1 MMMDKAP
8 YRSYDLFGAKVTPTT
23 QDGLLALLKE
33 HVEARTQCVIASQ
46 NLHGMHVRL
55 WDSALN
61 KLHQLPQTFVHIDGM
76 PLVMLCKLR
85 GIAAKRAHR
94 LTLVDWIWPLLHL
107 AAAQGWRVYYLGA
120 TEDVLRA
127 GKAEIHQRVPNL
139 ALRTHH
145 GYFLEPSGRAS
156 LAVVQDIV
164 DFQPQVVL
172 VGMGMGVQERWILQ
186 NLDIL
191 APASI
196 CTVGAC
202 MEYIAGA
209 AGTPPRWMGQVGLE
223 WLFRLTENPGR
234 FWYRYLVEPWFV
246 LAYIA
251 WYLSLPEAARASNQ
265 SDLQARNVVV
275 PRELAQ
281 VTSSTQP

>member
-1 MMMDKAP
+1 MNSSVYP
-8 YRSYDLFGAKVTPTT
+8 SYDLFGAKITPTT
-23 QDGLLALLKE
+23 RDGLLRLLEE
-33 HVEARTQCVIASQ
+33 HVASRKQCVIASQ

-55 WDSALN
+55 WDAALN
-61 KLHQLPQTFVHIDGM
+61 RLHQLPKTFVHIDGM
-76 PLVMLCKLR
+76 PLVMLCKMR
-85 GIAAKRAHR
+85 GIEARRAHR
-94 LTLVDWIWPLLHL
+94 LTLVDWIWPLLEL
-107 AAAQGWRVYYLGA
+107 AAAERWRVYYVGA
-120 TEDVLRA
+120 KEDVVRDGAAVVRERL
-127 GKAEIHQRVPNL
+127 PNL
-139 ALRTHH
+139 MLRTHH

-164 DFQPQVVL
+164 EFQPHVVL

-209 AGTPPRWMGQVGLE
+209 VATPPRWMGQAGLE
-223 WLFRLTENPGR
+223 WLFRFAENPGR

-251 WYLSLPEAARASNQ
+251 WYLSLPEAARASGRFELDTQ
-265 SDLQARNVVV
+265 TVV
-275 PRELAQ
+275 PQRELLQ
-281 VTSSTQP
+281 VTSSAKP